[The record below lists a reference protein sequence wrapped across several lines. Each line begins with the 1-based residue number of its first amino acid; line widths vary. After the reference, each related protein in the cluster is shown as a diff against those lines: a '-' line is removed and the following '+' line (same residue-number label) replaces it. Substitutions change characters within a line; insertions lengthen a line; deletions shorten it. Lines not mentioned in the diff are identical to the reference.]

1 MLHNN
6 MPMLQEFAKNSPKK
20 NVCTI
25 CDYKCYKKSDFEK
38 HLSSTKHKCNKG
50 ENKCNSKFA
59 KQADLTCDKCHKT
72 YQSRT
77 GIWRHK
83 KTCEFTIEK
92 EVNESNESN
101 DLSENVQM
109 NVEEDSADPN
119 IVNILIKENI
129 DFKHMIMDLVKN
141 NNELQLQMLE
151 ICKNSNTTTNSHNN
165 THSHNK
171 TFNLQVFL
179 NEECKD
185 AMNMSEFIK
194 NIVLQSSNL
203 LEIGELGYVEGISK
217 IIIKEMNEIEQNKR
231 PLHCSDAKRETM
243 YIREENKWEKEGPD
257 HHKLMCVIKD
267 IEKKNMG
274 VLLNEWMP
282 EHPEHRNSE
291 SSVNNDYLKL
301 MKETMNGSP
310 DNINKVIKR
319 IAKEVMIDKKKY

>member
-1 MLHNN
+1 MPINADKFSCNLCDFKCRKQSNYNLHLTTRKHAIQVKHDMDNH
-6 MPMLQEFAKNSPKK
+6 KK
-20 NVCTI
+20 NKKMPQDNVCH
-25 CDYKCYKKSDFEK
+25 CGKKYNYYSGLWRHQQKCTEI
-38 HLSSTKHKCNKG
+38 LMNELGEQSTG
-50 ENKCNSKFA
+50 ENIQIN
-59 KQADLTCDKCHKT
+59 
-72 YQSRT
+72 
-77 GIWRHK
+77 
-83 KTCEFTIEK
+83 IEE
-92 EVNESNESN
+92 EVK
-101 DLSENVQM
+101 
-109 NVEEDSADPN
+109 DPS

-151 ICKNSNTTTNSHNN
+151 ICKNSNATNNSHNN

-194 NIVLQSSNL
+194 NIVLQSSDL
-203 LEIGELGYVEGISK
+203 LDVGQLGYVEGISK
-217 IIIKEMNEIEQNKR
+217 IIIKEMNEIDQNKR
-231 PLHCSDAKRETM
+231 PMHCSDAKRETI
-243 YIREENKWEKEGPD
+243 YIKEENKWEKEGPD
-257 HHKLMCVIKD
+257 HYKLMCAIKN

-291 SSVNNDYLKL
+291 SSLNDEYLKL
-301 MKETMNGSP
+301 MKETMNGSA

-319 IAKEVMIDKKKY
+319 IAKEVMIDKKNIKKY